1 MNTVREFVRAM
12 QRPFAVY
19 TGWSVLMFLTVRGM
33 LDPAYVVSL
42 SALLTGYLFG
52 ERAKHGNGPPG
63 GIQ

>member
-1 MNTVREFVRAM
+1 MGKRTEFIRAM

-19 TGWSVLMFLTVRGM
+19 TGWSVLMVLTLRGT

-52 ERAKHGNGPPG
+52 ERAKHSNGPPG
-63 GIQ
+63 AVP